1 MWYQSLPV
9 VRHIAVGFV
18 FLYHSIEKLISNIF
32 LNFLPLVIGCSDI
45 ILLASLAS
53 VELLSDALFGR
64 NKLSIFKLVDL
75 LSGSLQSSSDSN
87 SNILVPTDLSLSATV
102 QLLWLSCHVLS
113 ATLDLESFPAFQFS
127 VSLALEVITDFPAIA
142 SHICSG
148 QP

>member
-9 VRHIAVGFV
+9 VRHNAVGFV
-18 FLYHSIEKLISNIF
+18 FLYLSIEKLISNIF
-32 LNFLPLVIGCSDI
+32 LNFLPLVISCSDI

-53 VELLSDALFGR
+53 VELLSDA
-64 NKLSIFKLVDL
+64 
-75 LSGSLQSSSDSN
+75 
-87 SNILVPTDLSLSATV
+87 LSLSATV

-142 SHICSG
+142 SHI
-148 QP
+148 